1 MTVNPLHPSVAG
13 RDAAAADPRSG
24 HHRRRS
30 APLLPIDWR
39 AARRADRA
47 CCCPAR
53 PVVIVILP
61 PASGR
66 PHPVDLLLC
75 GHHYRASRRALA
87 AAGALVVDMQGDDL
101 AEEAWPG

>member
-13 RDAAAADPRSG
+13 RGAAAADPRSG
-24 HHRRRS
+24 QHHRRS
-30 APLLPIDWR
+30 APLPIDWR
-39 AARRADRA
+39 TARRADRA
-47 CCCPAR
+47 CCCLAK

-75 GHHYRASRRALA
+75 GHHYRVSRHALA
-87 AAGALVVDMQGDDL
+87 AAGAQVVDMQGDDL
-101 AEEAWPG
+101 AEDAWPG